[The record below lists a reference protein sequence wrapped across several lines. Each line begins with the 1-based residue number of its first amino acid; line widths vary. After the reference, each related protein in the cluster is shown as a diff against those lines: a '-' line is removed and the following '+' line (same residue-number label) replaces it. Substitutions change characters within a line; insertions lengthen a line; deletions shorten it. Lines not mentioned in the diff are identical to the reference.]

1 MALKTSYKRSMLCHI
16 MSDIATEFKIIAINT
31 QLLAIVSNNS
41 YQTTSNAKI
50 VVNDIITLNPLIE
63 SLFGHLLEVFYLSI
77 YFFKSSVCF
86 QF

>member
-1 MALKTSYKRSMLCHI
+1 
-16 MSDIATEFKIIAINT
+16 MSDISTEFKIIAINS
-31 QLLAIVSNNS
+31 QLLATVSYNS

-50 VVNDIITLNPLIE
+50 VVNDDIIT
-63 SLFGHLLEVFYLSI
+63 LFGHLLGA